1 MRACVQFKPR
11 GRFPTMDSLMQAW
24 PEELEALVR
33 NLRKPG
39 GHMDVP
45 TPVLA
50 KALCALL
57 DIPVH
62 GDIIDSLHCM
72 FMLFLEMKTNEMIN
86 PPEVL
91 ALASAGKPN
100 FVSFE

>member
-1 MRACVQFKPR
+1 MQFKPQ
-11 GRFPTMDSLMQAW
+11 GRFPTMDSLMQVW
-24 PEELEALVR
+24 PEELEPLVR

-39 GHMDVP
+39 TDLDMP

-57 DIPVH
+57 DIPFH

-72 FMLFLEMKTNEMIN
+72 FMLFLEMKNNEMIN
-86 PPEVL
+86 PPD
-91 ALASAGKPN
+91 ANAMAPAGKPN
-100 FVSFE
+100 FASF